1 MATSKIIAERGR
13 GIARLVVAKPF
24 EVPAVISGFLL
35 FFLLFASYFMLRPV
49 RETFG
54 IAGGVNNLQ
63 WLFTGT
69 FVATLVVVPLYGWAA
84 SHVPRRKLLPIL
96 YTFSAV
102 VMAGFATSLVA
113 DPDNVWIAR
122 AFYIWLS
129 VFNLFVI
136 SLAWSLMADLF
147 ERDQGHRL
155 FGQIAAG
162 ASLGGLAGPL
172 LSGLLIGPLGE
183 AGLLFVSTGLLLLTL
198 LFVRALIGW
207 RDRIGPK
214 ADEMPANGAQARDR
228 IGGSIWAGLTLIARS
243 PYLLGIAGFVLL
255 LTTASTFLYFEQA
268 RIVADTFSDRTRQT
282 QVFATIDAAVQSLTI
297 LIQIFFTGRL
307 AKKLGVTVLL
317 VAVPAMMMIG
327 FGLLAFLATFPVLVF
342 VMMVRRIG
350 EYALVRPGREM
361 LFTAVDTET
370 KYKAKNVIDTF
381 VYRGGDAVAG
391 WIYTGIV
398 MIASTGAVAIAGAVL
413 AGLWGALGFGI
424 GRRHDGQGRHAGV
437 ASGAA
442 DRHPP
447 AAAAAEVRTPST

>member
-1 MATSKIIAERGR
+1 
-13 GIARLVVAKPF
+13 
-24 EVPAVISGFLL
+24 VPAVIGGFIL

-54 IAGGVNNLQ
+54 IAGGVDNLQ

-69 FVATLVVVPLYGWAA
+69 FIATLLVVPLYGWAA
-84 SHVPRRKLLPIL
+84 SRLPRRRLLPIL
-96 YTFSAV
+96 YAFSAA
-102 VMAGFATSLVA
+102 VMAGFATSLTT
-113 DPDNVWIAR
+113 DPGNVWVAR

-136 SLAWSLMADLF
+136 SVAWSLMADLF

-172 LSGLLIGPLGE
+172 LSGLLVTSLGE
-183 AGLLFVSTGLLLLTL
+183 AGLLFLSTGLLLSTL
-198 LFVRALIGW
+198 ICVRYLIGW
-207 RDRIGPK
+207 RDRVGPK
-214 ADEMPANGAQARDR
+214 ADEDPAQPVAAR
-228 IGGSIWAGLTLIARS
+228 IGGSIWAGLTLILRS
-243 PYLLGIAGFVLL
+243 PYLLAIAGFVLL

-268 RIVADTFSDRTRQT
+268 RIIEATFSDRARQT
-282 QVFATIDAAVQSLTI
+282 QVFAAIDAAVQSFTI

-317 VAVPAMMMIG
+317 VAVPVTMMFG
-327 FGLLAFLATFPVLVF
+327 FGLLAFIATFPVLVF

-370 KYKAKNVIDTF
+370 KYKAKNAIDTF
-381 VYRGGDAVAG
+381 VYRGGDAIAG
-391 WIYTGIV
+391 WTYTGIV
-398 MIASTGAVAIAGAVL
+398 ALTSTGAVALAGAAI
-413 AGLWGALGFGI
+413 AGLWAAVGLVI
-424 GRRHDGQGRHAGV
+424 GRRHD
-437 ASGAA
+437 SN
-442 DRHPP
+442 DP
-447 AAAAAEVRTPST
+447 AT